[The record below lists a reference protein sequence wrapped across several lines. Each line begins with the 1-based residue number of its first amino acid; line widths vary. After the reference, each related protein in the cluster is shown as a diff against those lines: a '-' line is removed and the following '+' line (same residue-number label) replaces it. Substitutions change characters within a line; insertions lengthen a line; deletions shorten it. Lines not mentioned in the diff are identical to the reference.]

1 MDTCRLGLAGTLVRA
16 FLLLSGSYIITLD
29 DAYSGR
35 SAAVFM
41 LATLCSGTRQAELL
55 DAIPSVIIRTTLF
68 CLTHSLSTLVLDNT
82 EAGRDS
88 TGVRIALATSHI
100 LFGND
105 TISLVAGTFQLIYM
119 AARFSK
125 IFEVPSA
132 KRMNEEKTF
141 EEEIFEQEDQQCDT
155 DFKKGDAVDMT
166 RLLALAAN
174 ANAV

>member
-1 MDTCRLGLAGTLVRA
+1 M
-16 FLLLSGSYIITLD
+16 D

-35 SAAVFM
+35 AAAIFM
-41 LATLCSGTRQAELL
+41 VATLCSGTRQAELL

-82 EAGRDS
+82 ETGRDG
-88 TGVRIALATSHI
+88 TGVRIALATAHI

-105 TISLVAGTFQLIYM
+105 TISLAAGTCQTIYM
-119 AARFSK
+119 AVRFSK

-141 EEEIFEQEDQQCDT
+141 DEETGEKEEQKCDIPT
-155 DFKKGDAVDMT
+155 DFKKSDTVDMT